1 MTIIYLL
8 NSCRKVG
15 PVQQTLYIIS
25 HLDREKFTPILIT
38 LREEP
43 EDEPSLLNNFL
54 NLGIVHYHIST
65 SKSDIIFGR
74 LSNLKNRIDSLC
86 PDVIHS
92 MGVFPDYAVR
102 KIGYS
107 DRQLI
112 TLRNYMKDDY
122 YSKFGKIRGKMLE
135 WLQMSAVRRA
145 KKVITCSKSLSCI
158 YQERE
163 HLNFDW
169 ICNGVE
175 TQNWRSVSREI
186 KSSVRRK
193 LGLPEDKKI
202 FVYSAS
208 LIPRKNQKFL
218 LGVFRHE
225 CMRNH
230 LLLLL
235 GDGTDMEAIRHE
247 CVRMT
252 NVKICGNVD
261 NVGEYL
267 QASDIYIS
275 SSLSEG
281 MPNSVLEAMASG
293 LPVILS
299 HIRQHEEIFDINPKI
314 GELFDL
320 SDEIDCLNKIM
331 KLLDSDVLIT
341 GKEAECCAKN
351 DFSAEKMSRQYQYSY
366 ENIMNNC

>member
-15 PVQQTLYIIS
+15 PVQQTFYIIS
-25 HLDREKFTPILIT
+25 HLDKEEFTPILIT
-38 LREEP
+38 LCEEP
-43 EDEPSLLNNFL
+43 DDETSLLNNFL
-54 NLGIVHYHIST
+54 SLGIVHYHIST
-65 SKSDIIFGR
+65 SKSDILFGR

-92 MGVFPDYAVR
+92 LGVFPDYAVL
-102 KIGYS
+102 KLGYS

-112 TLRNYMKDDY
+112 TLRNYMREDY

-145 KKVITCSKSLSCI
+145 KKIVTCSKSLSSI

-175 TQNWRSVSREI
+175 TLNWRSVSREK
-186 KSSVRRK
+186 KSGIRRE

-218 LGVFRHE
+218 LRVFRHE
-225 CMRNH
+225 CMQDH

-235 GDGTDMEAIRHE
+235 GDGSDMEAIRHE
-247 CVRMT
+247 CVRMP

-267 QASDIYIS
+267 RASDIYIS

-281 MPNSVLEAMASG
+281 MPNGVLEAMASG

-299 HIRQHEEIFDINPKI
+299 RIRQHEEIFDINSKI

-320 SDEIDCLNKIM
+320 SYENDCINKIK
-331 KLLDSDVLIT
+331 KLLASDLDKI
-341 GKEAECCAKN
+341 GEEAELCAIN
-351 DFSAEKMSRQYQYSY
+351 NFNAQTMTEKYQNMYQYFY
-366 ENIMNNC
+366 RTQ

>member
-122 YSKFGKIRGKMLE
+122 YSKFGK
-135 WLQMSAVRRA
+135 
-145 KKVITCSKSLSCI
+145 
-158 YQERE
+158 
-163 HLNFDW
+163 
-169 ICNGVE
+169 
-175 TQNWRSVSREI
+175 
-186 KSSVRRK
+186 
-193 LGLPEDKKI
+193 
-202 FVYSAS
+202 
-208 LIPRKNQKFL
+208 
-218 LGVFRHE
+218 
-225 CMRNH
+225 
-230 LLLLL
+230 
-235 GDGTDMEAIRHE
+235 
-247 CVRMT
+247 
-252 NVKICGNVD
+252 
-261 NVGEYL
+261 
-267 QASDIYIS
+267 
-275 SSLSEG
+275 
-281 MPNSVLEAMASG
+281 
-293 LPVILS
+293 
-299 HIRQHEEIFDINPKI
+299 
-314 GELFDL
+314 
-320 SDEIDCLNKIM
+320 
-331 KLLDSDVLIT
+331 
-341 GKEAECCAKN
+341 
-351 DFSAEKMSRQYQYSY
+351 
-366 ENIMNNC
+366 

>member
-1 MTIIYLL
+1 
-8 NSCRKVG
+8 
-15 PVQQTLYIIS
+15 
-25 HLDREKFTPILIT
+25 
-38 LREEP
+38 
-43 EDEPSLLNNFL
+43 
-54 NLGIVHYHIST
+54 
-65 SKSDIIFGR
+65 
-74 LSNLKNRIDSLC
+74 
-86 PDVIHS
+86 
-92 MGVFPDYAVR
+92 
-102 KIGYS
+102 
-107 DRQLI
+107 
-112 TLRNYMKDDY
+112 
-122 YSKFGKIRGKMLE
+122 MLE